1 MKRQGGNAMRTFVAS
16 LIAIGFVFAAGVGP
30 AQAQPFDHYKCYKTR
45 DTAAF
50 KALVDLNA
58 FQTQFNVDPM
68 CTVVGRGKLFC
79 VPVQKTV
86 LKLAYPAGSTLSPVN
101 MPGQDLADDRICYKV
116 KCPIN
121 GTILPEEVQDQF
133 GRRDLL
139 KFKVQYLCT
148 NAIKTH
154 FGTTTTTTIS
164 TTTTSMPNGT
174 TTTTMQTGLCK
185 GAVAPMC
192 NGLCPNPTDVC
203 KQISGTNSCDCFPPT
218 PCSFDPTTQM
228 CGGDCPTPDQICV
241 TFPTGCDCVV
251 PCGLQS
257 DGTCGGYCPNNLQC
271 LPDSS
276 GLPCSCQ

>member
-1 MKRQGGNAMRTFVAS
+1 MRTFVAS
-16 LIAIGFVFAAGVGP
+16 LIAISFVFAAGVGP
-30 AQAQPFDHYKCYKTR
+30 AQAQPFDHYKCYKIR
-45 DTAAF
+45 DTAKF
-50 KALVDLNA
+50 KAVVDLNA

-68 CTVVGRGKLFC
+68 CEVKGRGKLFC

-86 LKLAYPAGSTLSPVN
+86 LKLAYPSGSTLSPIS

-121 GTILPEEVQDQF
+121 GAILPEEVQDQF

-154 FGTTTTTTIS
+154 FMQTTTTTS
-164 TTTTSMPNGT
+164 TTSTTLTGMT
-174 TTTTMQTGLCK
+174 TTTTMPTGTCQ

-192 NGLCPNPTDVC
+192 NGACPNPADICQPVP
-203 KQISGTNSCDCFPPT
+203 GTNICDCFPQQS
-218 PCSFDPTTQM
+218 PCSFDPTIGM
-228 CGGDCPTPDQICV
+228 CGGTCPTPDQVCT

-251 PCGLQS
+251 PCGFQS
-257 DGTCGGYCPNNLQC
+257 DGTCGGYCAAGVCGIDPTGKC
-271 LPDSS
+271 
-276 GLPCSCQ
+276 GCM